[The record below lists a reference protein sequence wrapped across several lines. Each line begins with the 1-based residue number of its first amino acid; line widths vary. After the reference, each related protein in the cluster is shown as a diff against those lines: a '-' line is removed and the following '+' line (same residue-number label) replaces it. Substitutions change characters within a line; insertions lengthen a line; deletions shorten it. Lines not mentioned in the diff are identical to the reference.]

1 MTTMDRFLHSFKP
14 ERTAGLILVVAMHV
28 AALWGLWQHRLIPSP
43 HETTTLFVN
52 FITPPAPEKQAA
64 PQRPPPPKPKP
75 IEKPQPRQIVAAA
88 PVVAPTEFVAPPL
101 PPPRPA
107 PAPVGEAP
115 PMPLPTGPVALAAE
129 LAVACPQRSAPAYPA
144 RSRRLGEEG
153 VVVLHV
159 ELTETGTVANARIRS
174 SSGFTGLDAAALGA
188 VKTWRCTPATRNGQ
202 PVRATALQP
211 FNFVLQES

>member
-1 MTTMDRFLHSFKP
+1 MDYSAHPFRP
-14 ERTAGLILVVAMHV
+14 ERSVGLILVVALHA
-28 AALWGLWQHRLIPSP
+28 AALWGLWQHRLLPAP
-43 HETTTLFVN
+43 QDALTLFVN
-52 FITPPAPEKQAA
+52 FITPPAPEKQAE
-64 PQRPPPPKPKP
+64 PKRLPPAPKPKP
-75 IEKPQPRQIVAAA
+75 IEKPQPQQIVAAA
-88 PVVAPTEFVAPPL
+88 PVVAPTEFVAPQP

-107 PAPVGEAP
+107 PASVSEAP
-115 PMPLPTGPVALAAE
+115 PMPLLAGPVVLSVE

-144 RSRRLGEEG
+144 SSRRRGEEG
-153 VVVLHV
+153 VVVLQV

-211 FNFVLQES
+211 FNFALQES

>member
-1 MTTMDRFLHSFKP
+1 MDYSAHPFRP
-14 ERTAGLILVVAMHV
+14 ERTVGLILVVALHA
-28 AALWGLWQHRLIPSP
+28 AALWGLWQHRLLPAP
-43 HETTTLFVN
+43 QDALTLFVN
-52 FITPPAPEKQAA
+52 FITPPAPEKQAE
-64 PQRPPPPKPKP
+64 PKRLPPAPKPKP

-88 PVVAPTEFVAPPL
+88 PVVAPTEFVAPPP

-107 PAPVGEAP
+107 PAPVSETP
-115 PMPLPTGPVALAAE
+115 PMPLPAGPVALSTE

-144 RSRRLGEEG
+144 SSRRRGEEG
-153 VVVLHV
+153 VVVLQV

-202 PVRATALQP
+202 PMRATALQP